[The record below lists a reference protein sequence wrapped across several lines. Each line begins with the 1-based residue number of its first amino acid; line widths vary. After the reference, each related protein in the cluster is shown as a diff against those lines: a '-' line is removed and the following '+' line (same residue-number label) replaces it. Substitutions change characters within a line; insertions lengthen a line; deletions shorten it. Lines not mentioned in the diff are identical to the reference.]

1 MSDQGNGQLEQYRE
15 RIDLI
20 VSQIRP
26 QMKSIPDL
34 LIILG
39 SGLGSLAD
47 QVENAVTIPYS
58 EIIGFPETTVPG
70 HAGRLVIGK
79 WSGKQVAVMQGRF
92 HYYEGHPIT
101 DTVLPIRVM
110 QKIGVP
116 GLILTNAAGGINV
129 DMKPGN
135 LMLIRDHISFWAESP
150 LRGPNLDEFGPRFP
164 DQTRVY
170 DREMAK
176 LAIQCAQE
184 LDMPLYEGV
193 YAYCRGPQFE
203 SPAEIRMLRSLGA
216 TAAGMSTVPE
226 AIVAAHGGMRTL
238 AISCITNLAAGI
250 LDQPLN
256 HKEVLE
262 VGAQAES
269 GTIRLL
275 SRIISQLPD
284 LRTRSI

>member
-70 HAGRLVIGK
+70 HAGRLVIGE